1 MIRLL
6 ITSSGGTLIP
16 ILTKFLKKDH
26 QLGKIYIVGIDKKKI
41 KKNSSIDKFYCLKTS
56 QKKKYIF
63 KLLSVCKK
71 ERINV
76 LIPYSDFEA
85 KIISEFKR
93 KFLKLGIKTLVNDK
107 SITDIISNKYLTYS
121 ILKKKGVQVP
131 KFKLVKNLKQLRRS
145 LIEFNYPKL
154 PVVIKPSHSI
164 GGRGV
169 LILNGKKQKI
179 AKWINGG
186 KREKIFHKEKKIF
199 SKKIFNY
206 GPLLIME
213 ALNAPA
219 YDIDCYVQKKN
230 KLVIIRKRINP
241 AGIPYRGNY
250 LIKDRKI
257 KNYCKKIIETL
268 KINSLVDIDLLTS
281 KEGNPLL
288 LEVNPR
294 PSGSAVI
301 AHLANLPIFS
311 YVIAKILNKKYS
323 INFSKVKF
331 NRKLKLS
338 V

>member
-6 ITSSGGTLIP
+6 ITSSGGVLIP
-16 ILTKFLKKDH
+16 TLTKFLKQDC

-56 QKKKYIF
+56 QKKNYIF
-63 KLLSVCKK
+63 KLLNICKK

-85 KIISEFKR
+85 KTISEFKT
-93 KFLKLGIKTLVNDK
+93 KFVKLGIKTLVNEK
-107 SITDIISNKYLTYS
+107 SITDIISNKYLTFS

-131 KFKLVKNLKQLRRS
+131 KFKLVKNLKQLKRS
-145 LIEFNYPKL
+145 LIEFNYPEL

-179 AKWINGG
+179 AKWINEG
-186 KREKIFHKEKKIF
+186 KREKIF
-199 SKKIFNY
+199 SNKIFNY
-206 GPLLIME
+206 GSLLVME

-219 YDIDCYVQKKN
+219 YDIDCFVQKKN

-241 AGIPYRGNY
+241 AGIPYKGNY
-250 LIKDRKI
+250 LIKNRKI
-257 KNYCKKIIETL
+257 KNYCKKIIEIL

-281 KEGNPLL
+281 REGNPLL

-323 INFSKVKF
+323 IDFSKVKF
-331 NRKLKLS
+331 NKKLKLI

>member
-1 MIRLL
+1 MGEKER
-6 ITSSGGTLIP
+6 
-16 ILTKFLKKDH
+16 K
-26 QLGKIYIVGIDKKKI
+26 
-41 KKNSSIDKFYCLKTS
+41 SSIK
-56 QKKKYIF
+56 
-63 KLLSVCKK
+63 
-71 ERINV
+71 
-76 LIPYSDFEA
+76 
-85 KIISEFKR
+85 
-93 KFLKLGIKTLVNDK
+93 
-107 SITDIISNKYLTYS
+107 
-121 ILKKKGVQVP
+121 
-131 KFKLVKNLKQLRRS
+131 
-145 LIEFNYPKL
+145 
-154 PVVIKPSHSI
+154 
-164 GGRGV
+164 
-169 LILNGKKQKI
+169 
-179 AKWINGG
+179 
-186 KREKIFHKEKKIF
+186 KKIF

-219 YDIDCYVQKKN
+219 YDIDCYVQKN